1 MNQEYKIKILTLL
14 VIALSLL
21 SISMIVTVLIKKT
34 EHNIDGGRIV
44 DTPIVDYKGHFFTF
58 YLQFDSTQIEQF
70 KVVNEMYLQ
79 EKKEYS
85 KIIGQHTMNLATHI
99 NGKGDRAG
107 ELPFYSSIIDNH
119 KKLKHANYNYYIS
132 VRNIC
137 NNEQKVMLD
146 EFFSSILCI
155 DNSLCGFLQ
164 YDSTGTP
171 IGINNLEN

>member
-34 EHNIDGGRIV
+34 EHNLDGGKMV

-58 YLQFDSTQIEQF
+58 YLQFDSLQIEQF
-70 KVVNEMYLQ
+70 KVFNEKYLQ
-79 EKKEYS
+79 EKKDYS
-85 KIIGQHTMNLATHI
+85 KIIGKHTMNLAAHI
-99 NGKGDRAG
+99 NGGGDRDG
-107 ELPFYSSIIDNH
+107 ELPYYNSIIENH
-119 KKLKHANYNYYIS
+119 RKLKHANYSYYIS
-132 VRNIC
+132 VRDIC
-137 NNEQKVMLD
+137 NSEQKAMLD

-171 IGINNLEN
+171 IGINKLEN